1 MIPDHRER
9 IKLNR
14 VNQTMDDLHDRTND
28 IYEHWVE
35 DDFPEMKEAIKKQI
49 IELKKLLHGLQEET

>member
-1 MIPDHRER
+1 MIPDYRER

-14 VNQTMDDLHDRTND
+14 VNQTMDDLHDRNND